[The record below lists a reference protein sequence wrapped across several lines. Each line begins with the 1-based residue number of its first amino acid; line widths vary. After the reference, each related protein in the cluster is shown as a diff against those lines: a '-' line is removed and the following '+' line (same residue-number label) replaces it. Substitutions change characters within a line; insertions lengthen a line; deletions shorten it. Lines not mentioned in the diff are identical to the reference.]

1 MVESNCLMKSPHLLK
16 VNFIFIN
23 GDARCTYLKNRDVI
37 WNSQSNL
44 FWQSHTFADLNPKV
58 PGLILYFLCFCH
70 SKSFFGLL
78 ISSIPC
84 QPGACWLS
92 TCVSRPL
99 TFLHF
104 PWCPFLSLFFTD
116 GKKKTT
122 CRTDLSN
129 IMPQSKEPY
138 RHPMEVMLS
147 HCIFQS
153 STCCSFT
160 ISVSITDFSIQTQMK
175 RIRDMRAW

>member
-44 FWQSHTFADLNPKV
+44 FWQSYTFADLNPKV

-78 ISSIPC
+78 ISIPC

-116 GKKKTT
+116 GKKRLLAEQILATLCHNLKSH
-122 CRTDLSN
+122 TDIPWRWCSPTAFFRVLHVAALPSLYPSQ
-129 IMPQSKEPY
+129 ISASKPRWRE
-138 RHPMEVMLS
+138 
-147 HCIFQS
+147 
-153 STCCSFT
+153 
-160 ISVSITDFSIQTQMK
+160 
-175 RIRDMRAW
+175 